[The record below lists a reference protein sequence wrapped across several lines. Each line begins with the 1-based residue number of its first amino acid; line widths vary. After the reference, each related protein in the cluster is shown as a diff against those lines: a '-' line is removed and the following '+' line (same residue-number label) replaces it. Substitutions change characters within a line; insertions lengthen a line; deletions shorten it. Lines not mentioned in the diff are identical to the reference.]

1 MQRAALLQHLAAD
14 LRDELAQQADLEQ
27 LLERQEQ
34 ALSSRDAS
42 GLEDLNGAIER
53 AFRAAE
59 QRQVR
64 RERLVRGLADD
75 QGIAPGIA
83 TLGALVE
90 RLGDEGRELAEQRQE
105 LRAVCARVL
114 QRARRNGALIAAH
127 RRVTGDVLAALLGD
141 RTERDAVGGGVL
153 VDAEV

>member
-1 MQRAALLQHLAAD
+1 MRRAALLRHLAAD
-14 LRDELAQQADLEQ
+14 LRDERPSRPTSSSCSSVRAGPLEPGCV
-27 LLERQEQ
+27 RAR
-34 ALSSRDAS
+34 ALND
-42 GLEDLNGAIER
+42 AIER
-53 AFRAAE
+53 AFRAVE
-59 QRQVR
+59 QRQAR

-90 RLGDEGRELAEQRQE
+90 RLGT
-105 LRAVCARVL
+105 RARSWPSSARSAGCVRRVL